1 MKIGI
6 LTGGGDC
13 PGLNPAIR
21 GFVMKALDYGYE
33 VWGIREGWKG
43 LAQGIVEEKPLTVG
57 RIEEIIAQGGTI
69 LRTSRTNPYK
79 DPAMVEA
86 VKANIRKF
94 GFDAIAAIGG
104 EDTLGVAS
112 KLWKE
117 GVPTVGI
124 PKTMDNDLSDTDYT
138 FGFDTSVNVAMEA
151 VDRLRDTAK
160 SHSRVMV
167 LEVMGRHAGW
177 VALYTG
183 VAGGADWILLP
194 EEPLDM
200 DAMCAHLQA
209 VRKRGKNYSLV
220 VASEGV
226 KLSEQE
232 SAKQDLWK
240 MLTKGT
246 QYEGVELPQQEGEK
260 QELDAFGHVDLSKQN
275 VGEYVAQEIQRR
287 TGLET
292 RASAIGHI
300 QRGGPPTAF
309 DRVLA
314 SRLGIRA
321 AQCVYEQDF
330 GKMVA
335 IHGND
340 IVPVPIDKAVGTL
353 RTVPHE
359 LYETLKTLFNK

>member
-21 GFVMKALDYGYE
+21 GFVLQALDYGYE

-43 LAQGIVEEKPLTVG
+43 LVQGIVEDTPLTVG
-57 RIEEIIAQGGTI
+57 RVEEIISQGGTI
-69 LRTSRTNPYK
+69 LRSSRTNPYK
-79 DPAMVEA
+79 DPALLEA
-86 VKANIRKF
+86 VKATIQKY
-94 GFDAIAAIGG
+94 GFEVIAALGG

-112 KLWKE
+112 KLWSRE
-117 GVPTVGI
+117 GIPTVGI
-124 PKTMDNDLSDTDYT
+124 PKTMDNDLSETDYT
-138 FGFDTSVNVAMEA
+138 FGFDTSVGVAMEA

-183 VAGGADWILLP
+183 IAGGADWILLP

-200 DAMCAHLQA
+200 DALCDHLQA
-209 VRKRGKNYSLV
+209 VRARGKNYSIV

-226 KLSEQE
+226 
-232 SAKQDLWK
+232 
-240 MLTKGT
+240 
-246 QYEGVELPQQEGEK
+246 ELPYQEGEETK
-260 QELDAFGHVDLSKQN
+260 LDAFGHVTLGERN
-275 VGEYVAQEIQRR
+275 VGEYVAREIEQR
-287 TGLET
+287 TGFET
-292 RASAIGHI
+292 RAAAIGHI
-300 QRGGPPTAF
+300 QRGGSPSAF

-314 SRLGIRA
+314 SRLGVRA
-321 AQCVYEQDF
+321 AQCVHEKDF

-335 IHGND
+335 VHGNE
-340 IVPVPIDKAVGTL
+340 IVPVSIEKAVGTL

-359 LYETLKTLFNK
+359 LYATLKTLFNK